1 VISPGKVLVVD
12 DEQPMYEM
20 YCDILIPDGYRVEW
34 ATDRDSALKR
44 VQETDWDVIVLDQRL
59 NGPTGGNTGIDL
71 VTELSQTGAKVI
83 LSTAYADP
91 EMAERAFREGVYD
104 YLTKDNLK
112 LLRTLLRIKVRSA
125 SELARE
131 RRLGALSPE
140 AREQEI
146 RELWGAVR
154 SEADPQRKGKLLEDL
169 MIRVFKTLPG
179 FSYITVRAKNKDEE
193 IDLIIRNESPDA
205 FWSREGSQYILVEC
219 KNWSKPVGPDELIVF
234 RNKLENR
241 GARCRLGFF
250 VALGGFT
257 KGFDSHAATYRKDP
271 LLIVPLNHDDIEEL
285 VNAPE
290 DRNALLK
297 QFHQRAAMAGNGH

>member
-1 VISPGKVLVVD
+1 MISPGKVLVVD
-12 DEQPMYEM
+12 DEQPMYET
-20 YCDILIPDGYRVEW
+20 YCDILIPEGYRVEW
-34 ATDRDSALKR
+34 AADRDSALKR
-44 VQETDWDVIVLDQRL
+44 IQESDWDVVVLDQRL

-71 VTELSQTGAKVI
+71 VAELSQTGAKVI
-83 LSTAYADP
+83 LSTAYADA
-91 EMAERAFREGVYD
+91 EMAERAFRDGVYD

-112 LLRTLLRIKVRSA
+112 LLRTLLRLKVRSA

-146 RELWGAVR
+146 RELWSAVR

-179 FSYITVRAKNKDEE
+179 FSHITARAKNKDEE
-193 IDLIIRNESPDA
+193 IDLIIRNESPDT

-219 KNWSKPVGPDELIVF
+219 KNWSKPVGPDELVVF

-250 VALGGFT
+250 IALGGFT
-257 KGFDSHAATYRKDP
+257 KGFDTHAATYRKDP
-271 LLIVPLNHDDIEEL
+271 LLIVPLDRADIEQL
-285 VNAPE
+285 VNTS
-290 DRNALLK
+290 DRNAHLK

>member
-1 VISPGKVLVVD
+1 MISPGRVLVVD
-12 DEQPMYEM
+12 DEQPMYET
-20 YCDILIPDGYRVEW
+20 YRDILTPDGYQVEW
-34 ATDRDSALKR
+34 AADRDSALKR
-44 VQETDWDVIVLDQRL
+44 IQEADWDVVVLDQRL

-71 VTELSQTGAKVI
+71 VAELSQTGAKVI
-83 LSTAYADP
+83 LSTAFADP
-91 EMAERAFREGVYD
+91 EMAERAFRDGVYD

-112 LLRTLLRIKVRSA
+112 LLRTLLRLKVRSA

-131 RRLGALSPE
+131 RRLGVLSPE
-140 AREQEI
+140 AREKEL
-146 RELWGAVR
+146 RELWVAVV
-154 SEADPQRKGKLLEDL
+154 SEADSQRKGKLLEDL
-169 MIRVFKTLPG
+169 MVRIFRTLPG
-179 FSYITVRAKNKDEE
+179 FSNITVRAKNKDEE
-193 IDLIIRNESPDA
+193 VDLIVRNESPDT
-205 FWSREGSQYILVEC
+205 FWSRDGSQYILVEC

-257 KGFDSHAATYRKDP
+257 KGFDTHSATYRKDP
-271 LLIVPLNHDDIEEL
+271 LLVVALDREDIEAL
-285 VNAPE
+285 VNAP